1 MRLQTDTRF
10 EQTKIK
16 DLNDKITLTCSQQM
30 FVVGNHFLPNKKLKK
45 IKIKKRTSKVKL
57 LSDQSKSKIIAA
69 TIIKRSADNM
79 NNVISEKYGISP
91 NNIET
96 K

>member
-1 MRLQTDTRF
+1 MFTANVRGWKPF
-10 EQTKIK
+10 SAEQKIRE
-16 DLNDKITLTCSQQM
+16 
-30 FVVGNHFLPNKKLKK
+30 LKK
-45 IKIKKRTSKVKL
+45 RISKIKL
-57 LSDQSKSKIIAA
+57 LSDQSKSKITAA

-79 NNVISEKYGISP
+79 NTVISKKYGISP